1 MNQDLANEKI
11 NKWGVL
17 LLIDVPEEMHFGSIN
32 N

>member
-17 LLIDVPEEMHFGSIN
+17 LLIDVPEEMHFGYKLN
-32 N
+32 